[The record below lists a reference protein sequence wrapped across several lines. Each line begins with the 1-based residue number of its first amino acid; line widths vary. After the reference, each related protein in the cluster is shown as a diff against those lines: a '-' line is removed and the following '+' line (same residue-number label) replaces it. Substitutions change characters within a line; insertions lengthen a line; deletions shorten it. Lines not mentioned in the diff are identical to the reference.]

1 MKALIWSEIKQRI
14 YFSETF
20 GTQQVIEK
28 RRVNSLAEFP
38 TSGYKFSTAP
48 KCNKF
53 RSYIV
58 GETAPACCS

>member
-20 GTQQVIEK
+20 GSQQVTEK

-38 TSGYKFSTAP
+38 TSGYEFLHYTKMQQNSEA
-48 KCNKF
+48 
-53 RSYIV
+53 IL
-58 GETAPACCS
+58 